1 MVRAPTH
8 HTKMHTMDR
17 NEITY
22 ISNLILGDIFYKQ
35 GDAKKAKLQLHK
47 HDKENKRYVC
57 VDPELQGPAREK
69 EFLQK
74 WLKPDTR
81 VVFLRR
87 TQHTDIGDPTV
98 LLPTE
103 TALAR

>member
-1 MVRAPTH
+1 MNRNDI
-8 HTKMHTMDR
+8 TKV
-17 NEITY
+17 
-22 ISNLILGDIFYKQ
+22 SNLIVGDIFYKQ

-47 HDKENKRYVC
+47 HDHANKRAIC
-57 VDPELQGPAREK
+57 VDPEIQGPAREK

-87 TQHTDIGDPTV
+87 TQHTDIGDATK

-103 TALAR
+103 IPQHA